1 MTRKGDILY
10 KDLVYKVVEVSPVTE
25 ESVEREL
32 NERAGEG
39 WGFESI
45 HFVMREG
52 SHRPAMAYLFFTRTR
67 PPASSGEDSHA

>member
-1 MTRKGDILY
+1 MTEGAHIL
-10 KDLVYKVVEVSPVTE
+10 YKVVEVSPVTE
-25 ESVEREL
+25 ETLERTL

-52 SHRPAMAYLFFTRTR
+52 SHRPSMAYLFFTRVR
-67 PPASSGEDSHA
+67 EGGGPGPSAG